1 MKTSLQN
8 SRAVPSPSKNRNHEE
23 ETMNNQQMNQSNS
36 DPAQRLRQAQLDE
49 LSAPVRNSDVANA
62 QPQAEGASLAN
73 DSLARSAAA
82 DGTNEPV
89 GSMLTQQ
96 GVLRYQH
103 VINQQRLMALQG
115 GASLASTASA
125 HLMGIGGGGFGGLN
139 AMACLGAVSADLA
152 SVIPSYTA
160 GLAGGLASSTLGG
173 GLGVPGISNL
183 QQLNPYE
190 EAATTNRLL
199 QLQGLRG
206 AAALERLQYG
216 ARDGARSSTSW
227 SGNTASG
234 QVDPYAEMGLLG
246 PWSATSAG
254 LLGSMAASNSVE
266 KTKKVRKKA
275 KDKPKRPLSAY
286 NVFFKEE
293 RSRLLEERK
302 QKSEA
307 KISDD
312 KKKGGSKNA
321 KIGFESLAKVIGH
334 RWQELTSDQ
343 VEYYKKK
350 ADEDMV
356 RYKREMEAWNAANK
370 AKGEK
375 DGGSTKRTIA
385 ADTAETDAPET
396 KKARVAG
403 GETS

>member
-1 MKTSLQN
+1 M
-8 SRAVPSPSKNRNHEE
+8 
-23 ETMNNQQMNQSNS
+23 
-36 DPAQRLRQAQLDE
+36 
-49 LSAPVRNSDVANA
+49 
-62 QPQAEGASLAN
+62 
-73 DSLARSAAA
+73 
-82 DGTNEPV
+82 
-89 GSMLTQQ
+89 
-96 GVLRYQH
+96 
-103 VINQQRLMALQG
+103 
-115 GASLASTASA
+115 
-125 HLMGIGGGGFGGLN
+125 
-139 AMACLGAVSADLA
+139 
-152 SVIPSYTA
+152 
-160 GLAGGLASSTLGG
+160 
-173 GLGVPGISNL
+173 
-183 QQLNPYE
+183 
-190 EAATTNRLL
+190 
-199 QLQGLRG
+199 
-206 AAALERLQYG
+206 
-216 ARDGARSSTSW
+216 
-227 SGNTASG
+227 
-234 QVDPYAEMGLLG
+234 
-246 PWSATSAG
+246 
-254 LLGSMAASNSVE
+254 
-266 KTKKVRKKA
+266 RKKA

-307 KISDD
+307 RISDD